1 MDQEIINKL
10 DRAKSLT
17 ADLTQ
22 LIQQINLLMKQ
33 ASDIGLNIH
42 LNKEQMRNGDV
53 MQTVLEL
60 RHATVNLEFIQKAVK
75 FD

>member
-10 DRAKSLT
+10 DQAKSLT

-42 LNKEQMRNGDV
+42 LNKEQMRNGDI